1 MRGRVAALLVLAAA
15 ATAVLAGCSPDPSAA
30 YFPSAAATPDSPA
43 KVLNQASVASP
54 AAGRP
59 IPAGTIARPD
69 PKLTPGAVATSD
81 AATICHQSSH
91 AKGIFSPRSRL
102 ISAADQQAVFS
113 AYHIS
118 ATQAKH
124 YGLDFLV
131 PLQLGGANSS
141 ANLWPMPLNR
151 GLNFHQ
157 KQVLNIRVHV
167 VVCHGEMKVDQAQ
180 RAFETDWVKLWSQY
194 GA

>member
-1 MRGRVAALLVLAAA
+1 MKGRIGAALALAAA
-15 ATAVLAGCSPDPSAA
+15 ATAVLVSCSPDPSAP

-43 KVLNQASVASP
+43 KVLAQASVPSP
-54 AAGRP
+54 SAGVP
-59 IPAGTIARPD
+59 IPTGTIARPD
-69 PKLTPGAVATSD
+69 PKLTPGATATTDVA
-81 AATICHQSSH
+81 AICHQSSH

-102 ISAADQQAVFS
+102 VSAADQSAVFS

-118 ATQAKH
+118 PTQAKH
-124 YGLDFLV
+124 YGLDFLI
-131 PLQLGGANSS
+131 PLQLGGANSR

-167 VVCHGEMKVDQAQ
+167 LVCHGEMRIDQAQ